1 LGVVLQSVSSSSRFN
16 SVLFNSHLFWSPIG
30 ARTLK
35 MPVPYP
41 PPSVGA
47 YTRTPSHQPLL
58 FGRKCTDHLPYSR
71 SDDLVVPRVPVG
83 SGYFFLVD
91 QGAYIYTYSNI

>member
-1 LGVVLQSVSSSSRFN
+1 LKTQANYSRDACSVQY
-16 SVLFNSHLFWSPIG
+16 NSHLFLSPIG

-58 FGRKCTDHLPYSR
+58 FGRKGTDHL
-71 SDDLVVPRVPVG
+71 
-83 SGYFFLVD
+83 
-91 QGAYIYTYSNI
+91 T